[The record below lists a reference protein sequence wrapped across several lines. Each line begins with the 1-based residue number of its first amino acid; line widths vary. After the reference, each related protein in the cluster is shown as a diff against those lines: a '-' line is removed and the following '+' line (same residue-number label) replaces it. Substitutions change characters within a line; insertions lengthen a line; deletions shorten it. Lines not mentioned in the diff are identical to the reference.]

1 MMISSVLRL
10 PYGWYF
16 YRHRGR
22 WVLDP
27 THVREYRSREQFLAL
42 FGGGFRLLDSAVDPI
57 RFSPAHFVYR
67 LLARTGLVRNPDPAF
82 FSKTALAGFIERWG
96 LRIPGYRIIT
106 AVAQKV

>member
-10 PYGWYF
+10 PHGWYI

-27 THVREYRSREQFLAL
+27 THVREYCSLEQFLAL
-42 FGGGFRLLDSAVDPI
+42 FIDGFRLFHSAVDPV

-67 LLARTGLVRNPDPAF
+67 LLARFGLVRKPNPAF
-82 FSKTALAGFIERWG
+82 YSKTALASSLERWG
-96 LRIPGYRIIT
+96 LPIPGYRTIT